1 MKKVPKRGKR
11 PEGRTD
17 RAVQDEKLLD
27 VLKSFISTGQGIS
40 NEFQF
45 ERSQEQKDR
54 FESFEQGEI
63 F

>member
-1 MKKVPKRGKR
+1 MKKVPKRGR
-11 PEGRTD
+11 GPERRTD

-27 VLKSFISTGQGIS
+27 ALKTISTGQGTS

-45 ERSQEQKDR
+45 ERSQDQKDR
-54 FESFEQGEI
+54 FESFRKGEI

>member
-1 MKKVPKRGKR
+1 MKKVSNRGRR

-27 VLKSFISTGQGIS
+27 ALKSFISTGQGTS
-40 NEFQF
+40 DEFQF

-54 FESFEQGEI
+54 FESFKQGEI

>member
-1 MKKVPKRGKR
+1 MKKVPKRGR
-11 PEGRTD
+11 GPEGRTD

-27 VLKSFISTGQGIS
+27 ALKSFISTGQETS

-54 FESFEQGEI
+54 FESFKQGEI